1 MNNMNNNFDAIVIGA
16 GHAGVEAAFALAKS
30 NNKVALITFDLSK
43 ITMMPCNPSIGG
55 PAKGIITREI
65 DALGGIQGYY
75 SDLAMIQIKM
85 LNDSK
90 GPAVRAIRA
99 QIDKEKYSKLIREDL
114 QKNSNIT
121 LIEAGVYEIKAD
133 KKVFKSVVLS
143 TGEEIF
149 AKVCVLT
156 TGTYMNSQILRG
168 SSVTV
173 SGPDGQ
179 KTTNKISESL
189 KKLGFELQ
197 RFKTGTPARIYKS
210 SIDFSKVEKEILDTN
225 DLNFSNRS
233 NKKLNQQVS
242 CYLTYTN
249 EKTHEIILNNLD
261 KSSMYS
267 GLIKGTGPRY
277 CPSIEDKVVR
287 FSDRN
292 RHQVFFEPETLD
304 ETIIYLNGLSTSM
317 PEDIQ
322 MQFLKTIPGLENL
335 KIQKYGYAIEYDALN
350 SLDLKHSLET
360 KVIKNFFAAGQI
372 NGTSG
377 YEEAAAQGLI
387 AGINAALK
395 LKNKK
400 PLVLKR
406 SDAYIGVLIDD
417 LVIKGTK
424 EPYRML
430 TSRAEY
436 RLLLRHDNSD
446 YRLSKYG
453 YKLGL
458 ISKDEYSQIQKK
470 YKNINSK
477 INYLSKKYLSTNSN
491 IAKKYNIKEATS
503 YLKLLLRPE
512 INPKDILKNYKYQNE
527 LLIKIKLEGYIKK
540 QKQDASRMKNLEKIK
555 IPNNINYDKVL
566 NLATEAKDKLKIIKP
581 ETIAQAYRI
590 SGISP
595 SDIQM
600 LIFHLKTY
608 KKYDN

>member
-1 MNNMNNNFDAIVIGA
+1 M
-16 GHAGVEAAFALAKS
+16 KTC
-30 NNKVALITFDLSK
+30 K
-43 ITMMPCNPSIGG
+43 
-55 PAKGIITREI
+55 
-65 DALGGIQGYY
+65 
-75 SDLAMIQIKM
+75 
-85 LNDSK
+85 
-90 GPAVRAIRA
+90 
-99 QIDKEKYSKLIREDL
+99 
-114 QKNSNIT
+114 KNSNIT

-189 KKLGFELQ
+189 KKLGFKLQ

-360 KVIKNFFAAGQI
+360 KVIKNFFC
-372 NGTSG
+372 SW
-377 YEEAAAQGLI
+377 
-387 AGINAALK
+387 
-395 LKNKK
+395 
-400 PLVLKR
+400 
-406 SDAYIGVLIDD
+406 
-417 LVIKGTK
+417 
-424 EPYRML
+424 
-430 TSRAEY
+430 
-436 RLLLRHDNSD
+436 
-446 YRLSKYG
+446 
-453 YKLGL
+453 
-458 ISKDEYSQIQKK
+458 
-470 YKNINSK
+470 
-477 INYLSKKYLSTNSN
+477 SN
-491 IAKKYNIKEATS
+491 QWN
-503 YLKLLLRPE
+503 
-512 INPKDILKNYKYQNE
+512 
-527 LLIKIKLEGYIKK
+527 
-540 QKQDASRMKNLEKIK
+540 
-555 IPNNINYDKVL
+555 
-566 NLATEAKDKLKIIKP
+566 
-581 ETIAQAYRI
+581 
-590 SGISP
+590 
-595 SDIQM
+595 
-600 LIFHLKTY
+600 
-608 KKYDN
+608 

>member
-233 NKKLNQQVS
+233 NKK
-242 CYLTYTN
+242 
-249 EKTHEIILNNLD
+249 
-261 KSSMYS
+261 
-267 GLIKGTGPRY
+267 
-277 CPSIEDKVVR
+277 
-287 FSDRN
+287 
-292 RHQVFFEPETLD
+292 
-304 ETIIYLNGLSTSM
+304 
-317 PEDIQ
+317 
-322 MQFLKTIPGLENL
+322 
-335 KIQKYGYAIEYDALN
+335 
-350 SLDLKHSLET
+350 
-360 KVIKNFFAAGQI
+360 
-372 NGTSG
+372 
-377 YEEAAAQGLI
+377 
-387 AGINAALK
+387 
-395 LKNKK
+395 
-400 PLVLKR
+400 
-406 SDAYIGVLIDD
+406 
-417 LVIKGTK
+417 
-424 EPYRML
+424 
-430 TSRAEY
+430 
-436 RLLLRHDNSD
+436 
-446 YRLSKYG
+446 
-453 YKLGL
+453 
-458 ISKDEYSQIQKK
+458 
-470 YKNINSK
+470 
-477 INYLSKKYLSTNSN
+477 
-491 IAKKYNIKEATS
+491 
-503 YLKLLLRPE
+503 
-512 INPKDILKNYKYQNE
+512 
-527 LLIKIKLEGYIKK
+527 
-540 QKQDASRMKNLEKIK
+540 
-555 IPNNINYDKVL
+555 
-566 NLATEAKDKLKIIKP
+566 IKP
-581 ETIAQAYRI
+581 TSILLFNLY
-590 SGISP
+590 
-595 SDIQM
+595 
-600 LIFHLKTY
+600 
-608 KKYDN
+608 